1 MSPKSVKLPE
11 VQIPR
16 IIRLKYE
23 PFLRHFKGFEKI
35 PAVRA
40 IFGARTEEALRK
52 LKVEFFSSRWG
63 FMGVSDEDGHLL
75 VSTHYLRTGNRRDI
89 YLDVVHE
96 LVHVRQF
103 RDGKELFADGFEY
116 PDLPTEIEAY
126 RTCVAEGRRLGLND
140 RELFGYLKVEWM
152 SDRDVRRLA
161 RHVGVKPPPKRASSR
176 RQKTR

>member
-1 MSPKSVKLPE
+1 MKRARVKLPS
-11 VQIPR
+11 VRIPR
-16 IIRLKYE
+16 IIRLRYE
-23 PFLRHFKGFEKI
+23 RFLDHFQDFENVE
-35 PAVRA
+35 AVRA
-40 IFGARTEEALRK
+40 IFGSKTTAVLRS

-103 RDGKELFADGFEY
+103 REGKKLFADGFEY

-126 RTCVAEGRRLGLND
+126 RVGIAEGRRLGMND
-140 RELFGYLKVEWM
+140 RELFEYLKVDWM
-152 SDRDVRRLA
+152 SDGDVRKLA
-161 RHVGVKPPPKRASSR
+161 RNVGVKAPPKARSR
-176 RQKTR
+176 RKR

>member
-1 MSPKSVKLPE
+1 MSPKLVKLPD

-23 PFLRHFKGFEKI
+23 RFLDHFKGFENVE
-35 PAVRA
+35 AVRA
-40 IFGARTEEALRK
+40 IFGSRTKEALGR

-75 VSTHYLRTGNRRDI
+75 VSTHYLRTGSRRDI
-89 YLDVVHE
+89 YLDVIHE

-103 RDGKELFADGFEY
+103 REGKELFADGFEY

-126 RTCVAEGRRLGLND
+126 RTCIAEGRRLGMTD
-140 RELFGYLKVEWM
+140 RELFEYLKVEWM

-161 RHVGVKPPPKRASSR
+161 RHVGVKPPPKRRSPR
-176 RQKTR
+176 RKR

>member
-1 MSPKSVKLPE
+1 MKPVQAKLPN
-11 VQIPR
+11 VRIPR
-16 IIRLKYE
+16 IVRLKYD
-23 PFLRHFKGFEKI
+23 PFVKHFMGFENV
-35 PAVRA
+35 PAVQA
-40 IFGARTEEALRK
+40 IFGPRTKRVLQA

-103 RDGKELFADGFEY
+103 REGKELFADGFEY

-126 RTCVAEGRRLGLND
+126 RTCIGEGRRLGMND
-140 RELFGYLKVEWM
+140 RELFEYLKVEWM
-152 SDRDVRRLA
+152 SDKDVRRLA
-161 RHVGVKPPPKRASSR
+161 RHVGVRPPPKRRTRAR
-176 RQKTR
+176 RTR

>member
-1 MSPKSVKLPE
+1 MSRDPGKLPD
-11 VQIPR
+11 VRIPR
-16 IIRLKYE
+16 VIRLKYE
-23 PFLRHFKGFEKI
+23 PFLNHFKGFEEVA
-35 PAVRA
+35 AVRA
-40 IFGARTEEALRK
+40 IFGPNTARVLRN

-103 RDGKELFADGFEY
+103 RQGKELFADGFEY

-126 RTCVAEGRRLGLND
+126 RTCIAEGRRLGMND
-140 RELFGYLKVEWM
+140 RELFEYLRVEWM
-152 SDRDVRRLA
+152 GDKELRRLA
-161 RHVGVKPPPKRASSR
+161 RHVGVRAPPKRRTGTR
-176 RQKTR
+176 RKK

>member
-1 MSPKSVKLPE
+1 MTANKVQLPSVR
-11 VQIPR
+11 IPR
-16 IIRLKYE
+16 IIRLRYH
-23 PFLRHFKGFEKI
+23 PFVAHFKGFEKVE
-35 PAVRA
+35 AVRA
-40 IFGARTEEALRK
+40 IFGPKTNEVLRK

-103 RDGKELFADGFEY
+103 REGKELFADGFEY

-126 RTCVAEGRRLGLND
+126 RTCIAEGRRLGMTD
-140 RELFGYLKVEWM
+140 RELFDYLKVEWM
-152 SDRDVRRLA
+152 NDKDVRRLA
-161 RHVGVKPPPKRASSR
+161 RNVGVRPPPKRR
-176 RQKTR
+176 RAAGRKR